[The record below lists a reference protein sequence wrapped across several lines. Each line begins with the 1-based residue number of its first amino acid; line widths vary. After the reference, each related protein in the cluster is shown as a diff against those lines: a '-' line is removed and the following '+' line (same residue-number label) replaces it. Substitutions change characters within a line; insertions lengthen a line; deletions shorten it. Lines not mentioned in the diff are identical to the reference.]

1 MLSTQVLLGEPA
13 VCGPVVDACPK
24 LIWLQS
30 TFAGC
35 NQLLTGSA
43 RRDYAATR
51 LAGCFGPCMAEY
63 AALHILALERRYE
76 EQRSQQSRR
85 QWVGPRDAPDAAGGD
100 YRRLSS
106 LTVGVLGLGEI
117 GSSVAKALSSGF
129 GMQVVGC
136 RRRADPRPS
145 DAAAGVS
152 DVYPLEELPR
162 FLGRCDYLVSVLPS
176 TAGTHVKNKLAQ
188 TSDSRLSGGLSLS
201 ARWCSRLPR
210 ASASFGQSA
219 ASAALTGHTGLVF
232 RIGGHAGP
240 ARWRC
245 ALRVRAAPARAHQ
258 RRPR

>member
-1 MLSTQVLLGEPA
+1 M
-13 VCGPVVDACPK
+13 CGPVVDACPK
-24 LIWLQS
+24 LVWLQS

-117 GSSVAKALSSGF
+117 GSSVAKVPPPPSPLPPSPPPPSPPPSPPPPSPPPPSPTTSPPATFATIISSTALAATLTTAALTATAITTAILTAATIYTMQALSSGF

-136 RRRADPRPS
+136 RRRADSRPS

-152 DVYPLEELPR
+152 DVYALEDLPR

-176 TAGTHVKNKLAQ
+176 TVGTYVENKADRAGQ
-188 TSDSRLSGGLSLS
+188 RGPSG
-201 ARWCSRLPR
+201 
-210 ASASFGQSA
+210 
-219 ASAALTGHTGLVF
+219 
-232 RIGGHAGP
+232 
-240 ARWRC
+240 
-245 ALRVRAAPARAHQ
+245 
-258 RRPR
+258 